1 MQHVY
6 HPLHLRAEVF
16 IPFISVKRVEPSYI
30 ISCHPQQSSCIE
42 TTTFYQLI
50 YCHCAYMQ
58 VKLMNSIQLYIMI
71 DFTTIKDKESYTVT
85 KLTGE
90 VVQMKGERL
99 KAYILAHKHIAEIQ
113 FSNEK
118 PKDEVRKTEAKH
130 KKEAQ

>member
-1 MQHVY
+1 MQYVY
-6 HPLHLRAEVF
+6 HTLHLRAKVL
-16 IPFISVKRVEPSYI
+16 IPFVSVKRVEPSYI
-30 ISCHPQQSSCIE
+30 IPCHSQQASCIE

-50 YCHCAYMQ
+50 YCHCAFMQ
-58 VKLMNSIQLYIMI
+58 VKLINSIQLYVMI
-71 DFTTIKDKESYTVT
+71 DFTTIKDKESYAVT

-118 PKDEVRKTEAKH
+118 PKEEVKKTEAKP